1 MNPTVSEVRQAL
13 ADKAANVYGLR
24 AYAYQPDDPRPPV
37 AFVML
42 DRIEYDLNANRGADT
57 SFYIITVIVGRAND
71 RAAQKNLDQYLIGTD
86 SVKTAI
92 EADRT
97 LGGVVNTCRVTEA
110 RNYVSVSVGDTTYLQ
125 VELEVEVV
133 A

>member
-1 MNPTVSEVRQAL
+1 MATVSDIRQAL

-24 AYAYQPDDPRPPV
+24 TVAYQPDAPRPPV

-57 SFYIITVIVGRAND
+57 FFFVITVIVGRADD
-71 RAAQKNLDQYLIGTD
+71 RAAQKNLDQYLVGSD
-86 SVKTAI
+86 SVKKAI

-97 LGGVVNTCRVTEA
+97 LGGVVNTCRMTEA
-110 RNYVSVSVGDTTYLQ
+110 RNYVSVNVGDTTYLQ
-125 VELEVEVV
+125 IELEVEVV

>member
-1 MNPTVSEVRQAL
+1 MPTVSEVRQAL
-13 ADKAANVYGLR
+13 AEKAGNVYGLR

-42 DRIEYDLNANRGADT
+42 DRIEYDLNANRGADR

-71 RAAQKNLDQYLIGTD
+71 RAAQKNLDQYLVGSD

-110 RNYVSVSVGDTTYLQ
+110 RNYVAVNVGDTTYLQ
-125 VELEVEVV
+125 VELEVEVI

>member
-1 MNPTVSEVRQAL
+1 MATVSQIRQAL

-24 AYAYQPDDPRPPV
+24 TVAYQPDAPRPPV

-57 SFYIITVIVGRAND
+57 FFFVITVIVGRADD
-71 RAAQKNLDQYLIGTD
+71 RAAQKNLDQYLVGSD

-97 LGGVVNTCRVTEA
+97 LGGVVNTCRMTEA
-110 RNYVSVSVGDTTYLQ
+110 RNYVSVNVGDTTYLQ
-125 VELEVEVV
+125 IELEVEVV

>member
-1 MNPTVSEVRQAL
+1 MQDVSTIRQAL
-13 ADKAANVYGLR
+13 ADKMANVYGLR
-24 AYAYQPDDPRPPV
+24 TSAHVPDAPRPPQAV
-37 AFVML
+37 VMP
-42 DRIEYDLNANRGADT
+42 DRISYDLNANRGADT
-57 SFYIITVIVGRAND
+57 LYFTITVLVGRADD
-71 RAAQKNLDQYLIGTD
+71 RSSQGNLDKYLRGRD
-86 SVKTAI
+86 SVKAAL

>member
-1 MNPTVSEVRQAL
+1 MATVSEIRTAL
-13 ADKAANVYGLR
+13 AEKAGNVYGLR
-24 AYAYQPDDPRPPV
+24 SFAYQPDDPRPPV

-42 DRIEYDLNANRGADT
+42 DRIEYDLNAHRGADT
-57 SFYIITVIVGRAND
+57 YFFVVTVIVGRAND
-71 RAAQKNLDQYLIGTD
+71 RASQQNLDKYLVGDD
-86 SVKTAI
+86 SVKKAL

-110 RNYVSVSVGDTTYLQ
+110 RNYVSVNVGDTTYLQ
-125 VELEVEVV
+125 VELEVEIV

>member
-1 MNPTVSEVRQAL
+1 MATVSEIRQAL

-24 AYAYQPDDPRPPV
+24 TVAYQPDAPRPPV

-57 SFYIITVIVGRAND
+57 FFFVITVIVGRADD
-71 RAAQKNLDQYLIGTD
+71 RAAQKNLDQYLVGTD

-97 LGGVVNTCRVTEA
+97 LGGVVNTCRMTEA
-110 RNYVSVSVGDTTYLQ
+110 RNYVSVNVGDTTYLQ
-125 VELEVEVV
+125 IELEVEVI

>member
-1 MNPTVSEVRQAL
+1 MATVSEIRQAL

-24 AYAYQPDDPRPPV
+24 TVAYQPDAPRPPV

-42 DRIEYDLNANRGADT
+42 DRSEYDLNANRGADT
-57 SFYIITVIVGRAND
+57 FFFVITVIVGRADD
-71 RAAQKNLDQYLIGTD
+71 RAAQKNLDQYLVGSD
-86 SVKTAI
+86 SVKKAI

-97 LGGVVNTCRVTEA
+97 LGGVVNTCRMTEA
-110 RNYVSVSVGDTTYLQ
+110 RNYVSVNVGDTTYLQ
-125 VELEVEVV
+125 IELEVEVV

>member
-1 MNPTVSEVRQAL
+1 MATVSEIRQAL

-24 AYAYQPDDPRPPV
+24 TVAYQPDTPRPPV

-57 SFYIITVIVGRAND
+57 FFFVITVIVGRADD
-71 RAAQKNLDQYLIGTD
+71 RAAQKNLDQYLVGTD

-97 LGGVVNTCRVTEA
+97 LGGVVNTCRMTEA
-110 RNYVSVSVGDTTYLQ
+110 RNYVSVNVGDTTYLQ
-125 VELEVEVV
+125 IELEVEVV

>member
-1 MNPTVSEVRQAL
+1 MPTVSEIRTAL
-13 ADKAANVYGLR
+13 ATKAANVSGLR
-24 AYAYQPDDPRPPV
+24 TFAYQPDDPHPPV
-37 AFVML
+37 AFPTL
-42 DRIEYDLNANRGADT
+42 DRIEYDLNAHRGADT
-57 SFYIITVIVGRAND
+57 YFFVITVIVGRAND
-71 RAAQKNLDQYLIGTD
+71 RAAQNNLDKYLVGAG
-86 SVKTAI
+86 SVKKAL

-110 RNYVSVSVGDTTYLQ
+110 RNYVAVNVGDTTYLQ

>member
-1 MNPTVSEVRQAL
+1 MATVSEIRQAL

-24 AYAYQPDDPRPPV
+24 TVAYQPDAPRPPV

-57 SFYIITVIVGRAND
+57 FVFVITVIVGRADD
-71 RAAQKNLDQYLIGTD
+71 RAAQRNLDQYLVGSD

-97 LGGVVNTCRVTEA
+97 LGGVVNTCRMTEA
-110 RNYVSVSVGDTTYLQ
+110 RNYVSVNVGDTTYLQ
-125 VELEVEVV
+125 IELEVEVV

>member
-1 MNPTVSEVRQAL
+1 MATVSEIRQAL

-24 AYAYQPDDPRPPV
+24 TVAYQPDAPRPPV

-57 SFYIITVIVGRAND
+57 FFFVITVIVGRADD
-71 RAAQKNLDQYLIGTD
+71 RAAQKNLDQYLVGTD
-86 SVKTAI
+86 SVKKAI

-97 LGGVVNTCRVTEA
+97 LGGVVNTCRMTEA
-110 RNYVSVSVGDTTYLQ
+110 RNYVSVNVGDTTYLQ
-125 VELEVEVV
+125 IELEVEVI

>member
-1 MNPTVSEVRQAL
+1 MPTVSEIRDAL
-13 ADKAANVYGLR
+13 AGKAANVTGLR

-42 DRIEYDLNANRGADT
+42 DRIEYDLNAHRGADT
-57 SFYIITVIVGRAND
+57 YFFVVTVIVGRAND
-71 RAAQKNLDQYLIGTD
+71 RASQQNLDKYLVGAD
-86 SVKTAI
+86 SVKKAL

-110 RNYVSVSVGDTTYLQ
+110 RNYVSVNVGDTVYLQ

>member
-1 MNPTVSEVRQAL
+1 MATVSEIRQAL

-24 AYAYQPDDPRPPV
+24 TVAYQPDAPRPPV

-57 SFYIITVIVGRAND
+57 FFFVITVIVGRADD
-71 RAAQKNLDQYLIGTD
+71 RAAQKNLDQYLVGTD

-97 LGGVVNTCRVTEA
+97 LGGVVNTCRMTEA
-110 RNYVSVSVGDTTYLQ
+110 RNYVSVNVGDTTYLQ
-125 VELEVEVV
+125 IELEVEVV

>member
-1 MNPTVSEVRQAL
+1 MVPVSEVRQAL

-57 SFYIITVIVGRAND
+57 QFYVITVIVGRAND

-86 SVKTAI
+86 SVKAAL

-110 RNYVSVSVGDTTYLQ
+110 RNSVSVNVGDTTYLQ